1 MYSWTVLTRDLH
13 QEILTKMPGRADT
26 SPNEDVNSSLLSPS
40 VKTLDFTVS
49 SHCLFSLTK

>member
-13 QEILTKMPGRADT
+13 QEILTKMPGRADI